1 MGSLRLNE
9 VLRFIFFFR
18 LHDYLLCI
26 LCGLIAF
33 GVGRVRPYCR
43 EFSWTDLSINF
54 PFSKSPAFPTW
65 TLFIISAA
73 PLVVYVL
80 GEAMR
85 HCWLAR
91 RHGGILAHEPY
102 AEHTL
107 ILMGSQRHGGDGAE
121 MSMKADGN
129 GSDFEAPPLALSS
142 DSSKSQNSA
151 SGREP
156 TQEVQV
162 SSETAAV
169 APACHLSASPSPPP
183 EKLCGSRGDDGRSS
197 GAVAVSLAHAAN
209 SATQQQAVHL
219 YTLAHPWQRFL
230 LYTHMWV
237 LLQAFSVALSVMIV
251 DALKVYAGRL
261 RPDFLS
267 RLRKEGF
274 NASSVGVDWCT
285 VANEGRLSF
294 PSGHSSAGFSAFVPL
309 CFYVLHSLHA
319 FRRSGVSLW
328 RILIG
333 LTPLILPITV
343 AVSRTRDN
351 RHNFDDILAGSLIG
365 IFTALVAVRATM
377 VVNYGTG
384 QLTPRFAYYA

>member
-1 MGSLRLNE
+1 
-9 VLRFIFFFR
+9 
-18 LHDYLLCI
+18 
-26 LCGLIAF
+26 
-33 GVGRVRPYCR
+33 
-43 EFSWTDLSINF
+43 
-54 PFSKSPAFPTW
+54 
-65 TLFIISAA
+65 
-73 PLVVYVL
+73 
-80 GEAMR
+80 
-85 HCWLAR
+85 
-91 RHGGILAHEPY
+91 
-102 AEHTL
+102 
-107 ILMGSQRHGGDGAE
+107 
-121 MSMKADGN
+121 
-129 GSDFEAPPLALSS
+129 
-142 DSSKSQNSA
+142 
-151 SGREP
+151 
-156 TQEVQV
+156 
-162 SSETAAV
+162 
-169 APACHLSASPSPPP
+169 
-183 EKLCGSRGDDGRSS
+183 
-197 GAVAVSLAHAAN
+197 
-209 SATQQQAVHL
+209 
-219 YTLAHPWQRFL
+219 
-230 LYTHMWV
+230 MWV

-267 RLRKEGF
+267 RLRNEGF

-319 FRRSGVSLW
+319 FRRSGASLW